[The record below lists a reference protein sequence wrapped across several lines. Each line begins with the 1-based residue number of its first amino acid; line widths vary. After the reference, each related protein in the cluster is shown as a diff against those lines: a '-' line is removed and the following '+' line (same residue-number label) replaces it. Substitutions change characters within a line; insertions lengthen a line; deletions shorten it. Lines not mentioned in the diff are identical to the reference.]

1 VTTPSQPDG
10 PGGDPQGSGSH
21 QQFSAGQ
28 PGGASQPDQPGYGPQ
43 QPSGPQQPYPQQP
56 YGQQQQYGQPPY
68 GQQYQQGGYQ
78 QGYEQLGGYSASGY
92 QQQGYQPAGAYP
104 MTGALPQYDPV
115 TGKPYSDKN
124 KLVAGLLG
132 ILLGGF
138 GVGRFYTGHIGMGV
152 AQLVVTLVTCGLGAL
167 WGIIDGIL
175 ILVNGGEDAQ
185 GRILRPQ

>member
-1 VTTPSQPDG
+1 MTTPSQPDG
-10 PGGDPQGSGSH
+10 PGGDPQGSGS
-21 QQFSAGQ
+21 QQPYSAGQ
-28 PGGASQPDQPGYGPQ
+28 PGGASQPDQSGYGPQ
-43 QPSGPQQPYPQQP
+43 QPSGAQQPYPQHP
-56 YGQQQQYGQPPY
+56 YGHQQQYGQPPY
-68 GQQYQQGGYQ
+68 SQQYEQGGYQ
-78 QGYEQLGGYSASGY
+78 APGY

-104 MTGALPQYDPV
+104 MAGALPQYDPV